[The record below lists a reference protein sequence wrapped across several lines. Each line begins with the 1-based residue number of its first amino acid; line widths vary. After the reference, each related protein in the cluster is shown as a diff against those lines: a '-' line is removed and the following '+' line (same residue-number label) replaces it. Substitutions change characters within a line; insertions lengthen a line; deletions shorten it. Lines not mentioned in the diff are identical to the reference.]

1 MKNIL
6 LIICIFISTFTS
18 ASSATEKF
26 QYGPPRLNDYN
37 PTSGLISD
45 DVELPN
51 WLKGTWWAQ
60 YYKDTGMT
68 ELAFIPRPPKKKMG
82 RPFEFYSNLIR
93 VPEGDNEHI
102 DFKPVAITEM
112 SPGKAWV
119 LNMVSYKNPNK
130 GADLVINKSKAEN
143 ADSDLLVLRWREGIF
158 IHKKTIF
165 AVSIG
170 VGSIL
175 QFPEKRQSYLSEKYI
190 KSKDSEK
197 FDYQKWHNNALNPNT
212 KSK

>member
-18 ASSATEKF
+18 TSSATEKF
-26 QYGPPRLNDYN
+26 KYGPPRLNDYN
-37 PTSGLISD
+37 PTSGLISED
-45 DVELPN
+45 IELPN
-51 WLKGTWWAQ
+51 WLIGTWWAQ
-60 YYKDTGMT
+60 YYKDAGMT
-68 ELAFIPRPPKKKMG
+68 ELAFIPRPAKKKMG
-82 RPFEFYSNLIR
+82 RPFEFYINLIR
-93 VPEGDNEHI
+93 VPEGDDGHI

-119 LNMVSYKNPNK
+119 LNMVSYKNPSK

-143 ADSDLLVLRWREGIF
+143 SDSELLVLRWREGIY

-170 VGSIL
+170 IGGLL
-175 QFPEKRQSYLSEKYI
+175 QFPEKRKSYLSEKYI
-190 KSKDSEK
+190 KSKGSEN
-197 FDYQKWHNNALNPNT
+197 FDYQKWHKNATTPNAN
-212 KSK
+212 SK